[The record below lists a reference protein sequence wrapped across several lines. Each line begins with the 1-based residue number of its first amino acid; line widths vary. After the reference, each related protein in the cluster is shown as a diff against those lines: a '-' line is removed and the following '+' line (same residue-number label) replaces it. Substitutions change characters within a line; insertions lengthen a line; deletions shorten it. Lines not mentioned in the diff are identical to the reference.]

1 MLKDFC
7 NKLLEKL
14 KINGRDLTVFLLSF
28 LLAFS
33 IWFIHN
39 LSLDYSSLVSVPVVA
54 ESNIDGHSGLSSNAV
69 SIAARCR
76 TTGFNLIRIRHA
88 PGRKSVQ
95 VRFAKSDLHY
105 KEGDLYSISSESLGN
120 YVNDIFGDGVSLEAF
135 TSKEVFFRF
144 PSVNH
149 KKVPVQ
155 AMRILDFRQQYMAVT
170 DMKLDPDS
178 VIIYGEPFR
187 LAQIDRVRTQ
197 TIDLSDIHS
206 SAHGIVRIEKIKGV
220 RISAGEVNYSLD
232 VSRYVEVKD
241 VVPITVRDIPQGK
254 KMAVYPSKATV
265 LFRCIFPLISDPSG
279 KVRFYIDYSDF
290 AASIN
295 GRCVPKTG
303 KLPEGVI
310 NYVTDPMV
318 FDCVE
323 SEK

>member
-1 MLKDFC
+1 
-7 NKLLEKL
+7 
-14 KINGRDLTVFLLSF
+14 V
-28 LLAFS
+28 S
-33 IWFIHN
+33 I
-39 LSLDYSSLVSVPVVA
+39 PVVA
-54 ESNIDGHSGLSSNAV
+54 ESNIDGHSGISSNAV

-76 TTGFNLIRIRHA
+76 TTGFNLIRIRYF

-95 VRFAKSDLHY
+95 VHFAKSDLHHN
-105 KEGDLYSISSESLGN
+105 EGDLYSISSEALGN
-120 YVNDIFGDGVSLEAF
+120 YVNDIYGDGVSLEAF
-135 TSKEVFFRF
+135 TSKEVLFRF

-155 AMRILDFRQQYMAVT
+155 AIQILDFRPQYMAVT
-170 DMKLDPDS
+170 EMNIDPDS

-187 LAQIDRVRTQ
+187 LAQIDRVHTQ
-197 TIDLSDIHS
+197 TVDLSDIHS
-206 SAHGIVRIEKIKGV
+206 SAHGVVKIEKIKGV
-220 RISAGEVNYSLD
+220 RISSEEVNYSLD
-232 VSRYVEVKD
+232 VSRYVEVKA
-241 VVPITVRDIPQGK
+241 VVPVTVRDIPQGK
-254 KMAVYPSKATV
+254 KLSVYPSKATV

-295 GRCVPKTG
+295 GRCIPKTG

-310 NYVTDPMV
+310 DYVTDPLV